1 MLVHTYQMKFYFY
14 ETNTDQ
20 SNDINKNFKAHVSI
34 ESYNNPCVT
43 GECLKDKILAQGGG
57 AAAIEAKG
65 NPNFTVI
72 STESDTGLYAM
83 EDEYGTSYY
92 YRGNKNILNNN
103 LIFGEFQWKIIRI
116 NGDGSIRIM
125 YNGTKEQF
133 NQNDTMNDIGEETV
147 LGFYSYSSIYNDNK
161 YVGYMYGGPK
171 GVASTQRHGFTSSA
185 ATFNET
191 DSDAKEQ
198 LDLWYKQ
205 SF

>member
-1 MLVHTYQMKFYFY
+1 
-14 ETNTDQ
+14 
-20 SNDINKNFKAHVSI
+20 
-34 ESYNNPCVT
+34 
-43 GECLKDKILAQGGG
+43 
-57 AAAIEAKG
+57 
-65 NPNFTVI
+65 
-72 STESDTGLYAM
+72 M

-103 LIFGEFQWKIIRI
+103 LIFGDFQWKIIRI

-171 GVASTQRHGFTSSA
+171 GVASTQRDGFTSSA

-205 SF
+205 SFLDKTFENKIADNLFCNDRQFVEEILGENIKDTGYGQFYASYAQDTEYIQRKPQH